1 MWYYLLS
8 SRNVWSIKPH
18 RKPLFS
24 FKKEKE
30 KKEGYVYAGNLRFF
44 RKNNY
49 KIIYCLKRKLS
60 SDITSKDLQVEKKKG
75 IVLSSMMESYDDKKK
90 LMGFIG
96 EDK

>member
-8 SRNVWSIKPH
+8 SRNVWPIKPY

-30 KKEGYVYAGNLRFF
+30 KKEEYVYASNLRFF

-60 SDITSKDLQVEKKKG
+60 SDITLKDLQVEKKKG

>member
-1 MWYYLLS
+1 MFQHPKMSSSSDSLTKPEWYMWYYLLS
-8 SRNVWSIKPH
+8 SLNVWSIKPH

-60 SDITSKDLQVEKKKG
+60 SDITLKDLQVKKK
-75 IVLSSMMESYDDKKK
+75 KA
-90 LMGFIG
+90 
-96 EDK
+96 